1 MAIGSFMGRT
11 FTVSDRRIFTPSNL
25 KGQSGSDW
33 ATHDRTGA
41 KARSQWIAPKLK
53 SYSFDL
59 LLRAQDGASPRST
72 LEALSELRGKR
83 RGGLLHRGKRA
94 HLLLPVQDHGR
105 ERRVGGGAAQRGAGG
120 VQGDADHRGVF
131 VGGEEAC

>member
-41 KARSQWIAPKLK
+41 Q
-53 SYSFDL
+53 
-59 LLRAQDGASPRST
+59 GAEPVDRP
-72 LEALSELRGKR
+72 EAEVIQL
-83 RGGLLHRGKRA
+83 
-94 HLLLPVQDHGR
+94 
-105 ERRVGGGAAQRGAGG
+105 
-120 VQGDADHRGVF
+120 
-131 VGGEEAC
+131 

>member
-72 LEALSELRGKR
+72 LEHFQSCAENCVADYFIVGNAPISSYPFKITDVSDEWAAVLHSGALVECKVTLTI
-83 RGGLLHRGKRA
+83 
-94 HLLLPVQDHGR
+94 
-105 ERRVGGGAAQRGAGG
+105 
-120 VQGDADHRGVF
+120 
-131 VGGEEAC
+131 EEYL

>member
-59 LLRAQDGASPRST
+59 LLRAQDGAS
-72 LEALSELRGKR
+72 
-83 RGGLLHRGKRA
+83 
-94 HLLLPVQDHGR
+94 
-105 ERRVGGGAAQRGAGG
+105 RGARWSTFR
-120 VQGDADHRGVF
+120 AARKKAWRTTSSW
-131 VGGEEAC
+131 ETRPSPPTRSR

>member
-72 LEALSELRGKR
+72 LEHFQSCAEKGDHPAQQRVI
-83 RGGLLHRGKRA
+83 HVP
-94 HLLLPVQDHGR
+94 LPR
-105 ERRVGGGAAQRGAGG
+105 
-120 VQGDADHRGVF
+120 DAEQHF
-131 VGGEEAC
+131 APA

>member
-72 LEALSELRGKR
+72 LEHFQSCAEKGVADYFIC
-83 RGGLLHRGKRA
+83 LLYTSRC
-94 HLLLPVQDHGR
+94 V
-105 ERRVGGGAAQRGAGG
+105 
-120 VQGDADHRGVF
+120 
-131 VGGEEAC
+131 